1 MDTTQPNPQIIAAWQ
16 RLPDESTTAFLTA
29 FGRVARAVQQT
40 LRQQVPTLYFRDI
53 DRYQNLESTLPMLV
67 YQYSRPV
74 SLRQKREIAYDVLNA
89 SMMRSFFWSAE
100 QDLPNG
106 LAQLET
112 RMREIGYTALPAIYA
127 PGRCRRIIAY
137 VRGRRVLLHRLLA
150 SEEKLL
156 RDLANFAAELPLCR
170 RPQTAY
176 ARLLKGWRFTLARFY
191 PGLDA
196 SALAEQ
202 LLEIA
207 TNALPS
213 TTPSECE
220 FSDAGN
226 TTSV

>member
-1 MDTTQPNPQIIAAWQ
+1 MDTTQPKPEMIAAWQ
-16 RLPDESTTAFLTA
+16 LLPNERTTAFLTA
-29 FGRVARAVQQT
+29 FGAVARAVQQT
-40 LRQQVPTLYFRDI
+40 LRERVPTLYFRDTC
-53 DRYQNLESTLPMLV
+53 RYENLESALPMLV

-74 SLRQKREIAYDVLNA
+74 SRRQKRELAYDVLCA

-106 LAQLET
+106 LAALET
-112 RMREIGYTALPAIYA
+112 RMRETGNASLPAIYA
-127 PGRCRRIIAY
+127 PSRFRRIIAY
-137 VRGRRVLLHRLLA
+137 ARGRRVLLHRLLA

-176 ARLLKGWRFTLARFY
+176 SRLLKRWRFTLARFY
-191 PGLDA
+191 PSVDA
-196 SALAEQ
+196 SALAEE

-207 TNALPS
+207 TNALISTAPS
-213 TTPSECE
+213 KCE

-226 TTSV
+226 TTLV